1 MCFIPARFTQL
12 DVRHENI
19 QHQGN
24 AMLTGGYPID
34 EIFVSR
40 PWIHLTA
47 VTVPVPAG
55 TGTDHQQGPY
65 PVEAVC

>member
-40 PWIHLTA
+40 PWIHLT
-47 VTVPVPAG
+47 G